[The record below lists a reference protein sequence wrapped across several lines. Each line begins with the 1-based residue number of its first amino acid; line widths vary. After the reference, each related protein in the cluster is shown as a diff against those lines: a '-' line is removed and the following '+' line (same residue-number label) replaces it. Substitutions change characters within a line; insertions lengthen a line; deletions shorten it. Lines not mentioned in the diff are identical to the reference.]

1 VCGSFWGLKKFKM
14 AAVATVTKVQIA
26 TKYKNLGG
34 FLYLAAILYL
44 GYHGNGHHFDFFQPP
59 KAATYYG
66 GYSYK
71 VDHNMA
77 CV

>member
-1 VCGSFWGLKKFKM
+1 MMLRIDIHRWFTM
-14 AAVATVTKVQIA
+14 VAILNPKWPT
-26 TKYKNLGG
+26 
-34 FLYLAAILYL
+34 AAILI
-44 GYHGNGHHFDFFQPP
+44 FFNLP

-77 CV
+77 PKP